1 MTTTTVTE
9 MEPGWFGVQVEDG
22 DITTSHRIRLSRG
35 LVDDL
40 LLDDADPA
48 RIVEES
54 VGFLLERVAATSIPA
69 EVSLDQV
76 TRDYPEYPDE
86 LRLRLGGAP

>member
-1 MTTTTVTE
+1 MTTTSVTE

-22 DITTSHRIRLSRG
+22 DTTTSHRIHLSEG

-40 LLDDADPA
+40 VLGDAEPS

-54 VGFLLERVAATSIPA
+54 VGFLLERIAATSIPP
-69 EVSLDQV
+69 EVSLDRV
-76 TRDYPEYPDE
+76 ARDYPEYADE
-86 LRLRLGGAP
+86 LRLRLGPA